1 MANNSN
7 KNKNMVPRS
16 QYGTPGSN
24 MVWTNETVA
33 ETDFMVFRDQA
44 TNKIINVVAPNGLQV
59 GLFDPNFT
67 GNLTATGHI
76 TGSGQIYAHHNVT
89 ARLGF
94 TGSLQKLY
102 NGSDFLQ
109 AGSNVTI
116 TNNDDGSISISANSQ
131 STTANALTAGSG
143 LDMGG
148 TFDGSVA
155 RTLNVDINSET
166 NVTAATGDFV
176 LIYDVSS
183 GLIRKTTVGS
193 IQGAGASLDIAGL
206 SNTLTDTT
214 LNSADLFAVSD
225 SDDSDEV
232 KKITVE
238 DVGQY
243 LASSTNSGIG
253 ESSGKLTI
261 DMNDLTAGVVAVGSD
276 SFSFIDAD
284 DNTTKK
290 ESIADLVS
298 GVAGTV
304 TDTGL
309 AASSGVLS
317 VDITNQTSVGT
328 LSSSDEVLIYD
339 VDTAALKKATVSDL
353 AIGAAPVGAEYV
365 VLSSDS
371 TLTNESVLTAGDGL
385 DLSGA
390 TFSVDLKSSGGLKIT
405 STELAIEPGDFAGTG
420 LEDDGSDNL
429 RISTAAAG
437 TGLSG
442 GGGSALSVD
451 YGSTSGTAVQGN
463 TSFSLSA
470 GYGLSGGISSS
481 ALGGGISGNLDVEPE
496 DFAGIGTSVS
506 SNNINTYLSASSNIA
521 ITTGSDNQ
529 LTIAVNDDLVLSNL
543 IVDDIKAN
551 SISGSLTTLRNGDP
565 FLQAGTNITLST
577 GSDGSITITASG
589 ESLGTITEVIAGTG
603 LSGGG
608 SSGDVTLNIDDSVV
622 ATLTGSV
629 FSGTV
634 TAPALSGSLTR
645 LSNGDPYL
653 LAGSGISLAT
663 GSDGSVTITG
673 NVGDITEVTAG
684 VGLSGGGNTG
694 SVTLDI
700 DDSVVATLTSSVVF
714 SNGISGSLTQLAD
727 GTSYII
733 AGNNI
738 TVSSASN
745 GAITISSTNTNTEY
759 TSGNGLILDT
769 TEFSIDDSVVAT
781 LTGSVFSGNI
791 VAQSGLSGS
800 LQRLSDGTAYLTG
813 SGGIAIITESNGQ
826 ITISG
831 ENIDFSPAS
840 PVNSVQFNNA
850 GIFGGDSDFV
860 YDSSSNVLTLSGTVQ
875 QLTASVF
882 SSGYSGSVNLITQ
895 TDFDSDITFIL
906 PQTVGEKFQFLQ
918 TDGTGSLT
926 FDYAD
931 RVRIQVRNNSG
942 YDLLAGTPVYVTG
955 YNAGGDRAYIAASS
969 ASLDST
975 MPAAA
980 VLAEDLDN
988 NSNGHAALIG
998 FLEGV
1003 DTDLFN
1009 VGDTLYVASDG
1020 GLTNSKPLAADDL
1033 IQNVGFVL
1041 KAANNGIMY
1050 VTSPGRTNDV
1060 PNDLVGRAGL
1070 SGSLQMLA
1078 DGTTRY
1084 LVGTGSITV
1093 YTASNGQV
1101 VVSGSE
1107 GNVYTAGT
1115 GLDLSS
1121 YIFSIDDSVVA
1132 TLTGSVFSGTVTAPA
1147 FSGSLTHLE
1156 DGSSYLIAGSN
1167 VTITSASNGSITIS
1181 STGGGGGSIT
1191 ATSGSTSIASMSTI
1205 RFGPGLIM
1213 NEDASGIASVTA
1225 SIGEAEDG
1233 VYTDGL
1239 FLDFTPNTP
1248 IGTAV
1253 DRFNEILAALSP
1265 SPAPNLDDIS
1275 ETVTNGITAFL
1286 SFGSS
1291 SDQTSASP
1299 AYPSVLDSAGI
1310 GDEVDVN
1317 ESYSSTVSGNDIRL
1331 GIYDGTQDI
1340 EGILNDDVSSNSQ
1353 GGGYTNYPA
1362 NSFGDGD
1369 NGVLKMELNGSVIKE
1384 IDLTVTTGAGDSGSG
1399 SASELNSNGS
1409 GFTSLSTATNGT
1421 FSNGNSFETFKHR
1434 TGEYVVKAADQ
1445 RNGWNYLRIQHVK
1458 SGSTTTTN
1466 YVEWVNDDN
1475 SDALASAG
1483 NSMSF
1488 EGSGSIHLSGVEYF
1502 QSGSLI
1508 YNNRVSNAYR
1518 YIYDT
1523 NNITFSTSNSA
1534 TLSSGQSFTFS
1545 SQTKPT
1551 IDTGAGEDHAKQLHL
1566 TSSSDL
1572 TASYFINGS
1581 VTAGTNV
1588 THPLKP
1594 NISNSGQATASQIL
1608 MYNLSNTSTNLVETF
1623 RRENYRIISGSY
1635 DTQSEITDISNIWDS
1650 ETYMTSSNGGHS
1662 NGLQFYNQRLLS
1674 PINTISSGDFTG
1686 FSNGPSENPDYS
1698 GVTGTRTFY
1707 RWFRNTT
1714 GSSQYDFSLNLQGSG
1729 TIVSHGTSLST
1740 ANLSVLVKLPG
1751 KTGWMD
1757 VAETFVLDSVED
1769 NDGASA
1775 VTTVISK
1782 DLTLNATNY
1791 INVGNIPIESNE
1803 YVLVCIKADES
1814 WTGYISNITVVI
1826 GAGTGTLS
1834 PVPDLDDI
1842 DCDQDGTDANL
1853 SFGAAKSIAS
1863 YSNPTA
1869 AAGFTAA
1876 DLNDLYQTAETSNN
1890 LRRSIFN
1897 GATTLEGDL
1906 NEDVGSP
1913 GNDYVANAFSDAS
1926 SGSLK
1931 LEVNGSIIHELEIT
1945 GSSTLVGTGN
1955 PGSGTG
1961 TSLNSDGS
1969 GFISLSNWG
1978 PGLFD
1983 NGVPRYSETQRTAK
1997 YRIVSS
2003 SQRDGWNYAR
2013 VIHSGSWGNRETN
2026 YIEWIVDANSEAMS
2040 SAGNGLS
2047 IFGDNSHS
2055 YLSGVKYFNSP
2066 SGSIL
2071 TRISNIYKN
2080 VYSDSSSAIS
2090 FTSLTNATASRLVQ
2104 SGSGLSSTKTTSSS
2118 TDSLQ
2123 TLSTTADSQNELLH
2137 VSGTINFTRSKSL
2150 PGTYTTSY
2158 SCGGS
2163 LVFDH
2168 PFKSNLTISAQTTT
2182 DMLVWTPSD
2191 TSNANTGEYFTGED
2205 YRLVSGSYS
2214 VQTDI
2219 SGGSNDWDSQT
2230 SMNDQATYPEHA
2242 TGLLIYDTYLLA
2254 PKDGGSSGDF
2264 RNHKESGSIESP
2276 SGNVNYSSLTNPTR
2290 DYFRSFLNNTTND
2303 RPSVQITLYGDATI
2317 VGKTGPNAANLGSN
2331 KNVFVEISAPGKTG
2345 FLDLGKPSAGSGNYN
2360 EGDGC
2365 LSGDLDATVDGSGA
2379 TNTCTFN
2386 GVTVDGTVSGA
2397 EYLVIRISASEN
2409 WTGYLSQIGISWS

>member
-1 MANNSN
+1 MSKSRINGKNSN
-7 KNKNMVPRS
+7 IVPRS
-16 QYGTPGSN
+16 QHGTPGSN
-24 MVWTNETVA
+24 MVWTNEAVSEA
-33 ETDFMVFRDQA
+33 DFMVFRDAA
-44 TNKIINVVAPNGLQV
+44 TNKIVNVVAPNGLQV
-59 GLFDPNFT
+59 GLFDPNFA
-67 GNLTATGHI
+67 GNITATGHI

-102 NGSDFLQ
+102 DGSDFLQ

-116 TNNDDGSISISANSQ
+116 TNNEDGSISIGANTQ

-143 LDMGG
+143 LNMGG
-148 TFDGSVA
+148 TFDGSAA

-261 DMNDLTAGVVAVGSD
+261 DMNDLSAGVVAVGAD

-290 ESIADLVS
+290 ESIADLVT
-298 GVAGTV
+298 GMAGTV

-317 VDITNQTSVGT
+317 VDITNQSAVGT
-328 LSSSDEVLIYD
+328 LSTSDEILIYD
-339 VDTAALKKATVSDL
+339 VDAAALKKTTVSDL
-353 AIGAAPVGAEYV
+353 SIGAAPVGAEYV

-390 TFSVDLKSSGGLKIT
+390 TFSVDLKSSGGLKIS

-463 TSFSLSA
+463 TTFSLSA

-481 ALGGGISGNLDVEPE
+481 AMGSGISGNLDVEPE
-496 DFAGIGTSVS
+496 EFAGIGTSVS
-506 SNNINTYLSASSNIA
+506 SNNINTYLSASSNIT

-529 LTIAVNDDLVLSNL
+529 LAVALNSNLVLDKVIATSL
-543 IVDDIKAN
+543 T
-551 SISGSLTTLRNGDP
+551 GSLTQLINGDP
-565 FLQAGTNITLST
+565 YLKAGTNITLST

-589 ESLGTITEVIAGTG
+589 ESLGTITGVTAGTG
-603 LSGGG
+603 LTGGG
-608 SSGDVTLNIDDSVV
+608 SSGDVTLNVDDSVV
-622 ATLTGSV
+622 ATLSGSQFSGNIGVTGSIEATSF
-629 FSGTV
+629 FSGSMFK
-634 TAPALSGSLTR
+634 APVLSGSLTT
-645 LSNGDPYL
+645 LHDGSPYL
-653 LAGSGISLAT
+653 IAGSGIYIST
-663 GSDGSVTITG
+663 GTDGSITITG
-673 NVGDITEVTAG
+673 SST
-684 VGLSGGGNTG
+684 
-694 SVTLDI
+694 SVT
-700 DDSVVATLTSSVVF
+700 
-714 SNGISGSLTQLAD
+714 N
-727 GTSYII
+727 
-733 AGNNI
+733 
-738 TVSSASN
+738 
-745 GAITISSTNTNTEY
+745 
-759 TSGNGLILDT
+759 
-769 TEFSIDDSVVAT
+769 
-781 LTGSVFSGNI
+781 
-791 VAQSGLSGS
+791 
-800 LQRLSDGTAYLTG
+800 
-813 SGGIAIITESNGQ
+813 
-826 ITISG
+826 
-831 ENIDFSPAS
+831 PAS
-840 PVNSVQFNNA
+840 PVNSVQFNDS

-860 YDSSSNVLTLSGTVQ
+860 YDSSNNVLTLSGTIQ

-882 SSGYSGSVNLITQ
+882 STDYSGSVSLVTQ
-895 TDFDSDITFIL
+895 PDFDSDITFTL
-906 PQTVGEKFQFLQ
+906 PQNVGEKFQFLQ
-918 TDGTGSLT
+918 TDGTGSLS

-942 YDLLAGTPVYVTG
+942 YDLDAGTPIYITG

-975 MPAAA
+975 MPSAAI
-980 VLAEDLDN
+980 LAEDLDN
-988 NSNGHAALIG
+988 NSNGHASLIG

-1003 DTDLFN
+1003 DTSAFSI
-1009 VGDTLYVASDG
+1009 GSTLYVAGDG
-1020 GLTNSKPLAADDL
+1020 GLTDSKPLDADVL

-1060 PNDLVGRAGL
+1060 PNNLIGRAGL

-1078 DGTTRY
+1078 DGVTRY
-1084 LVGTGSITV
+1084 LVGTGSVSVSTS
-1093 YTASNGQV
+1093 SNGQIV
-1101 VVSGSE
+1101 ISGSDTI
-1107 GNVYTAGT
+1107 YTAGT
-1115 GLDLSS
+1115 GLDLTE
-1121 YIFSIDDSVVA
+1121 YQFSVDDSVVA
-1132 TLTGSVFSGTVTAPA
+1132 TLTGSIFSGTVAAPA
-1147 FSGSLTHLE
+1147 LSGSLTRLQ

-1167 VTITSASNGSITIS
+1167 VTISTGSNGAITIS
-1181 STGGGGGSIT
+1181 STGGGGGGSIT
-1191 ATSGSTSIASMSTI
+1191 ATSGSTTVASMSTL

-1213 NEDASGIASVTA
+1213 NEDSSGIASVTA

-1248 IGTAV
+1248 IGTAI

-1286 SFGSS
+1286 SFGASN
-1291 SDQTSASP
+1291 DQTSESP

-1369 NGVLKMELNGSVIKE
+1369 TGVLKMELNGSVIKE

-1399 SASELNSNGS
+1399 TASELNSNGS

-1421 FSNGNSFETFKHR
+1421 FSNGNTFETFKHR
-1434 TGEYVVKAADQ
+1434 TGNYIVKAADQ

-1502 QSGSLI
+1502 QSGSLT
-1508 YNNRVSNAYR
+1508 YNNRVSNAYK

-1523 NNITFSTSNSA
+1523 TNITFSTSNSA

-1545 SQTKPT
+1545 SQAKPT
-1551 IDTGAGEDHAKQLHL
+1551 IDTGAGEDHTKQLHL

-1572 TASYFINGS
+1572 TANYFIDGS
-1581 VTAGTNV
+1581 VTVGTNV
-1588 THPLKP
+1588 THPLKS

-1635 DTQSEITDISNIWDS
+1635 DTQSEITDSSNVWNS
-1650 ETYMTSSNGGHS
+1650 ETYMTSSNGGHT

-1674 PINTISSGDFTG
+1674 PINTINSGDFTG
-1686 FSNGPSENPDYS
+1686 FANGPSENPDYS

-1714 GSSQYDFSLNLQGSG
+1714 GSSQYDFSLSMQGSG
-1729 TIVSHGTSLST
+1729 TIVSHGTSLGT
-1740 ANLSVLVKLPG
+1740 TNLSVLVKLPG

-1791 INVGNIPIESNE
+1791 INFGNIPIENNE

-1814 WTGYISNITVVI
+1814 WSGHVSNITVVI

-1853 SFGAAKSIAS
+1853 SFGAAKSIAG
-1863 YSNPTA
+1863 YNNPTA

-1897 GATTLEGDL
+1897 GAITLEGDL

-1945 GSSTLVGTGN
+1945 GSSTLVGSGN

-2047 IFGDNSHS
+2047 IFGDDSHS

-2123 TLSTTADSQNELLH
+2123 TLSTATDSQNELLH

-2191 TSNANTGEYFTGED
+2191 TSNANTNEYFTGED

-2214 VQTDI
+2214 AQTDI

-2264 RNHKESGSIESP
+2264 RNHKEGGSIESP

-2303 RPSVQITLYGDATI
+2303 RPSVQVTLYGDATI
-2317 VGKTGPNAANLGSN
+2317 VGKTGPNSASLGSN
-2331 KNVFVEISAPGKTG
+2331 KNIFVEVAAPGKTG

-2365 LSGDLDATVDGSGA
+2365 LSGDLDATVDGAGA

-2397 EYLVIRISASEN
+2397 EYLVIRISASED